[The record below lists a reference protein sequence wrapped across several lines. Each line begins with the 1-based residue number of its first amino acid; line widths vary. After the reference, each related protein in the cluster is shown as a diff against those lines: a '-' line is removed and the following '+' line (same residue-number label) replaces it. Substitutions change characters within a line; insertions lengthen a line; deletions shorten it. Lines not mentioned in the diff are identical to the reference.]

1 MNDCM
6 PADST
11 PSGPRPAPGSE
22 DKLDR
27 LRTLL
32 REMFQLDRGDLDFG
46 LYRIMNM
53 KAGEITAFLD
63 DDLLPQAQGMLK
75 GISTED
81 RVKLDSELGDTLAT
95 LRKLGVPN
103 PEESDRVKDLRRQIA
118 DARADAEAEA
128 DVYGHLANFFA
139 RYYSEGDFMSQRRYS
154 GATGPVYLV
163 PYDGEEVKLHW
174 ANADQYYVKTTE
186 NYASYVFTIGNER
199 RRVRFEIAA
208 ADNER
213 DNVKELA
220 GKQRRFLLARTKPVT
235 AEGDELVVR
244 FEHRPLTDGE
254 KKRLPGNGNHQQGRI
269 NAAVVERIRNF
280 DALNPTWRAL
290 LTTPAPTGANPD
302 RTVLAKHLERYTAK
316 NTFDYFIHKNLAGFL
331 SRELDLY
338 LKSEVLNIDDLAL
351 GDEARLRRALARV
364 RTIRHMADKIIAF
377 LAQLEEFQKRLW
389 LKKKFVL
396 ETQYCVTLDRV
407 PEALYPDIAAN
418 AAQREEWVDLLAID
432 EIAGDLANG
441 GTGYTEPLTVEFL
454 KENPHLVLD
463 TRHFDAGF
471 ADRLLAALSEAGPL
485 DEQLDGLLVH
495 GENFQALNLLQ
506 RRYWRQADCI
516 YIDPPY
522 NTDASPILY
531 KNDLKD
537 STWLSLME
545 DRLVLAKTLLSN
557 DGILCCAIDDEEAWR
572 LRALLQRIFD
582 KEVGVAPVRSTPIGR
597 TSLGKLSPTHEYA
610 LFHGGENALPG
621 PLDKTEKEKQR
632 YPLTDE
638 GGRYA
643 WRNLLRTGTDS
654 MRTDRPK
661 SHYPIFVGDDDTMRI
676 PAMEWDE
683 DRGEYEIL
691 EHPRNDETVVWPI
704 VTGPNGERVEKRW
717 ERGWERVSRESGK
730 LGEYRIQ
737 RKFHDSGE
745 QEISIH
751 FMQRMDVSSVPKTWW
766 GDSKYASSNHGVGV
780 LKTLFGRNPFDFPKS
795 VALVEDCIRASGG
808 GGSDSLIVDFFAGSG
823 TTGHAVV
830 NLNRDDDGRR
840 KYVLVEAGP
849 HFDTVILPRMKK
861 IAHSSD
867 WKEGKPVSRGGVSQL
882 FEYIRLES
890 YEDTMDSLDVVPT
903 GGDLLSDNPALAED
917 YRLRYAL
924 GTETVGSACLLGS
937 HFVDPFAYTLSVVR
951 DGTRREVP
959 VDLPETFNLLI
970 GLCEDSRR
978 RIDGVLVLTGM
989 DAERRKCLILWRNL
1003 EEVGNETLEAWFKH
1017 NRTLLPESLDLI
1029 YVNGDHTLNA
1039 LRQRSEAWLAET
1051 IDPILREL
1059 MFEGAYHDA

>member
-1 MNDCM
+1 MTS
-6 PADST
+6 DST
-11 PSGPRPAPGSE
+11 PGGSRPAPGSE
-22 DKLDR
+22 EKLAR
-27 LRTLL
+27 LRALL

-53 KAGEITAFLD
+53 KAVEIAAFLD
-63 DDLLPQAQGMLK
+63 NDLLPQAQGMLK
-75 GISTED
+75 GISAED
-81 RVKLDSELGDTLAT
+81 RARLDEELRETLFT
-95 LRKLGVPN
+95 LGKLGVPD
-103 PEESDRVKDLRRQIA
+103 PEESGRVKDLRRQIA

-128 DVYGHLANFFA
+128 DVYGHLTNFFA

-154 GATGPVYLV
+154 GGTGPAYLI
-163 PYDGEEVKLHW
+163 PWDGEEVKLHW

-186 NYASYVFTIGNER
+186 NYASYAFTLGAGG
-199 RRVRFEIAA
+199 RRVRFEITA
-208 ADNER
+208 ADNEK

-254 KKRLPGNGNHQQGRI
+254 KKRFPGNGNHQQGRI
-269 NAAVVERIRNF
+269 NAAVVERIRNL
-280 DALNPTWRAL
+280 DALDPIWRAL
-290 LTTPAPTGANPD
+290 LATPAPTEADPD

-316 NTFDYFIHKNLAGFL
+316 NTFDYFIHKDLAAFL
-331 SRELDLY
+331 RRELDLY
-338 LKSEVLNIDDLAL
+338 LKSEVLDLDDLAL
-351 GDEARLRRALARV
+351 GDAARLRRALARV

-377 LAQLEEFQKRLW
+377 LAQLEVFQKRLW

-407 PEALYPDIAAN
+407 PEALYPNIAAN
-418 AAQREEWVDLLAID
+418 TAQREEWADLLAID
-432 EIAGDLANG
+432 ELEGDLANG
-441 GTGYTEPLTVEFL
+441 GTGYTEPLTVELL
-454 KENPHLVLD
+454 KENSCLVLD

-471 ADRLLAALSEAGPL
+471 TDQLLAAMSDAGPL
-485 DEQLDGLLVH
+485 DEQMDGLLVH
-495 GENFQALNLLQ
+495 GENFQALSLLR
-506 RRYWRQADCI
+506 RRYRRQVDCI

-545 DRLVLAKTLLSN
+545 DRLVLARTLLST

-597 TSLGKLSPTHEYA
+597 TSLGKLSPAHEYA

-632 YPLTDE
+632 YPLIDE
-638 GGRYA
+638 GGRFA

-661 SHYPIFVGDDDTMRI
+661 SHYPIFVGDDDAMRV

-683 DRGEYEIL
+683 ERGEYEVL
-691 EHPRNDETVVWPI
+691 EHPRNDETVVWPV
-704 VTGPNGERVEKRW
+704 VTGPGGERVEKRW

-730 LGEYRIQ
+730 PGEYRIQ
-737 RKFHDSGE
+737 RKFHNSGD

-766 GDSKYASSNHGVGV
+766 GDSKYASSNHGAGV
-780 LKTLFGRNPFDFPKS
+780 LKGLFGRNPFDFPKS

-808 GGSDSLIVDFFAGSG
+808 GRPGSLIVDYFAGSG

-861 IAHSSD
+861 IAHSTD
-867 WKEGKPVSRGGVSQL
+867 WREGKPVSRRGVSQL
-882 FEYIRLES
+882 LKYIRLES
-890 YEDTMDSLDVVPT
+890 YEDTMDGLELAPPA
-903 GGDLLSDNPALAED
+903 GDLLSMNSALAED

-924 GTETVGSACLLGS
+924 GTETAGSACLLGS
-937 HFVDPFAYTLSVVR
+937 HFVDPFVYTLSVVR
-951 DGTRREVP
+951 EGARREVP
-959 VDLPETFNLLI
+959 VDLPETFNYLI
-970 GLCEDSRR
+970 GLREESRR
-978 RIDGVLVLTGM
+978 RIHGVLVLAGM
-989 DAERRKCLILWRNL
+989 DAEKRRCLILWRNL
-1003 EEVGNETLEAWFKH
+1003 EATGNEALEAWFERH
-1017 NRTLLPESLDLI
+1017 RTLLPGSLDLI
-1029 YVNGDHTLNA
+1029 YVNGDQTLNA
-1039 LRQRSEAWLAET
+1039 IRQPEETWIAET
-1051 IDPILREL
+1051 IEPLFREL
-1059 MFEGAYHDA
+1059 MFPGVVQ

>member
-1 MNDCM
+1 MNRSM
-6 PADST
+6 PSDST
-11 PSGPRPAPGSE
+11 ANGPRPAPGSE
-22 DKLDR
+22 EKLDR
-27 LRTLL
+27 LKALL

-53 KAGEITAFLD
+53 KADETAAFLD
-63 DDLLPQAQGMLK
+63 NDLLPQAQGMLK
-75 GISTED
+75 GISAKD
-81 RVKLDSELGDTLAT
+81 RARLDAGLEDTLAT

-103 PEESDRVKDLRRQIA
+103 PEESERVKDLRRQIA

-139 RYYSEGDFMSQRRYS
+139 RYYAEGDFMSQRRYS
-154 GATGPVYLV
+154 GGAGPAYLV
-163 PYDGEEVKLHW
+163 PWDGEEVKLHW

-186 NYASYVFTIGNER
+186 NYASYAFTAGADG

-208 ADNER
+208 ADNEK
-213 DNVKELA
+213 DNIKAAA
-220 GKQRRFLLARTKPVT
+220 GRQRRFLLAGTRPVMVQDD
-235 AEGDELVVR
+235 ALIVR

-254 KKRLPGNGNHQQGRI
+254 KKRFPGNGNHQQGRI
-269 NAAVVERIRNF
+269 NAAAAERILKLESL
-280 DALNPTWRAL
+280 DQDWRMRLAA
-290 LTTPAPTGANPD
+290 PAPTEADGE

-316 NTFDYFIHKNLAGFL
+316 NTFDYFIHKDLAGFL

-338 LKSEVLNIDDLAL
+338 LKSEVLNLDDLAL

-389 LKKKFVL
+389 LKKKLVL

-407 PEALYPDIAAN
+407 PETLYPDIAAN

-432 EIAGDLANG
+432 ELEGDLGNG
-441 GTGYTEPLTVEFL
+441 GVGYSEPLTVEFL
-454 KENPHLVLD
+454 KANPYLVLD
-463 TRHFDAGF
+463 TRHFDADF
-471 ADRLLAALSEAGPL
+471 TDRLLEALSDAGPL

-495 GENFQALNLLQ
+495 GENFQALNLLR

-545 DRLVLAKTLLSN
+545 DRLVLARTLLSN
-557 DGILCCAIDDEEAWR
+557 GGILCCAIDDEEAWR

-654 MRTDRPK
+654 MRADRPK
-661 SHYPIFVGDDDTMRI
+661 SHYPIFVGNDDTMRI

-683 DRGEYEIL
+683 DRGEYEVL
-691 EHPRNDETVVWPI
+691 EVPRDDETVVWPI
-704 VTGPNGERVEKRW
+704 VTGPNGERLEKRW

-730 LGEYRIQ
+730 PGEYRIQ
-737 RKFHDSGE
+737 RKVHDSGD

-766 GDSKYASSNHGVGV
+766 GDSKYASSNHGAGV
-780 LKTLFGRNPFDFPKS
+780 LKALFGRNPFDFPKS

-808 GGSDSLIVDFFAGSG
+808 GGPDSLIVDFFAGSG

-890 YEDTMDSLDVVPT
+890 YEDTMDSLDVVPM

-924 GTETVGSACLLGS
+924 GTETAGSASLLGS

-951 DGTRREVP
+951 DGARRTEH
-959 VDLPETFNLLI
+959 VDLPETFNYLI
-970 GLCEDSRR
+970 GLRVGSRR
-978 RIDGVLVLTGM
+978 RIDGVLATTGT
-989 DAERRKCLILWRNL
+989 DAEKRRCLVLWRNL
-1003 EEVGNETLEAWFKH
+1003 EQTNNEALEAWFER
-1017 NRTLLPESLDLI
+1017 NRTRLPDSPDLI

-1039 LRQRSEAWLAET
+1039 LRQRSEAWIADAIE
-1051 IDPILREL
+1051 PALREL
-1059 MFEGAYHDA
+1059 MFVEEHHDE

>member
-1 MNDCM
+1 MSRPT

-27 LRTLL
+27 LRALL

-75 GISTED
+75 GISAGD
-81 RVKLDSELGDTLAT
+81 RAKLDEALGETLAT

-103 PEESDRVKDLRRQIA
+103 PEESDRVRDLRRQIA
-118 DARADAEAEA
+118 EARADAEAEA

-154 GATGPVYLV
+154 GGAGPAYLI
-163 PYDGEEVKLHW
+163 PWDGEEVKLHW

-208 ADNER
+208 ADREK

-235 AEGDELVVR
+235 AEGDELVLR

-254 KKRLPGNGNHQQGRI
+254 KKRFPGNANHQQGRI
-269 NAAVVERIRNF
+269 NAAVVERIRNL
-280 DALNPTWRAL
+280 DALEPIWRASL
-290 LTTPAPTGANPD
+290 ATPAPTEADPD

-316 NTFDYFIHKNLAGFL
+316 NTFDYFIHKDLAGFL
-331 SRELDLY
+331 RRELDLY
-338 LKSEVLNIDDLAL
+338 LKSEVLNLDDLAL
-351 GDEARLRRALARV
+351 GDAARLRRALARV

-389 LKKKFVL
+389 LKKKLVL

-418 AAQREEWVDLLAID
+418 TAQREEWIDLLAID

-454 KENPHLVLD
+454 KENPYLVLD
-463 TRHFDAGF
+463 TRHFDADF
-471 ADRLLAALSEAGPL
+471 TDRLLAALSGAESL
-485 DEQLDGLLVH
+485 DEQMDGLLVH
-495 GENFQALNLLQ
+495 GENFQALNLLR
-506 RRYWRQADCI
+506 RRYWKQVDCI

-537 STWLSLME
+537 STWLSLMD
-545 DRLVLAKTLLSN
+545 DRLLLAKTLLSN

-621 PLDKTEKEKQR
+621 SLDKTEKEKQR
-632 YPLTDE
+632 YPLIDDV
-638 GGRYA
+638 GRYA

-654 MRTDRPK
+654 MRADRPK
-661 SHYPIFVGDDDTMRI
+661 SHYPIFVSDDDTMRV

-683 DRGEYEIL
+683 ERGQYQIL

-704 VTGPNGERVEKRW
+704 VPGPDGERIEKRW

-730 LGEYRIQ
+730 PGEYRIQ
-737 RKFHDSGE
+737 RKFHDSGD

-751 FMQRMDVSSVPKTWW
+751 FIQRMDVSSVPKTWW
-766 GDSKYASSNHGVGV
+766 GDSKYASSNHGTGV
-780 LKTLFGRNPFDFPKS
+780 LKGLFGRNPFDFPKS

-808 GGSDSLIVDFFAGSG
+808 GRPDSLIVDFFAGSG

-830 NLNRDDDGRR
+830 NLNRDDGGRR

-867 WKEGKPVSRGGVSQL
+867 WKEGKPISRRGMSQL
-882 FEYIRLES
+882 FQYVRLES
-890 YEDTMDSLDVVPT
+890 YEDTMDGLKLTPAT
-903 GGDLLSDNPALAED
+903 GDLLASDPVLAED

-924 GTETVGSACLLGS
+924 GAETASSASLLGRS
-937 HFVDPFAYTLSVVR
+937 FVDPFAYTLSVVR
-951 DGTRREVP
+951 DGMRRDEHVG
-959 VDLPETFNLLI
+959 LPETFNYLI
-970 GLCEDSRR
+970 GLRVESRR
-978 RIDGVLVLTGM
+978 RIEGVLATTGT
-989 DAERRKCLILWRNL
+989 DTGRRRCLVLWRNL
-1003 EEVGNETLEAWFKH
+1003 EWTNNEALEAWFER
-1017 NRTLLPESLDLI
+1017 NRARLPGSLDLI

-1039 LRQRSEAWLAET
+1039 LKQSNDAWTAET
-1051 IDPILREL
+1051 IEPIFREL
-1059 MFEGAYHDA
+1059 MFSEDQ

>member
-1 MNDCM
+1 MNHSM
-6 PADST
+6 PSDST
-11 PSGPRPAPGSE
+11 ANGSRPAPGSE

-27 LRTLL
+27 LKSLL

-63 DDLLPQAQGMLK
+63 NDLLPQAQGMLK
-75 GISTED
+75 GISAED
-81 RVKLDSELGDTLAT
+81 RAKLDEELGETLAT

-128 DVYGHLANFFA
+128 EVYGHLASFFA

-154 GATGPVYLV
+154 GGTGPAYLV
-163 PYDGEEVKLHW
+163 PWDGEEVKLHW

-186 NYASYVFTIGNER
+186 NYASYVFTIGSER

-208 ADNER
+208 ADNEK

-220 GKQRRFLLARTKPVT
+220 GKQRRFLPASAKPVT

-244 FEHRPLTDGE
+244 FEHRLLTDGE
-254 KKRLPGNGNHQQGRI
+254 KKRFPGNGNHQQGRI
-269 NAAVVERIRNF
+269 NAAVVERVRNL
-280 DALNPTWRAL
+280 DALDPIWRAL
-290 LTTPAPTGANPD
+290 LATPAPTEADPD

-316 NTFDYFIHKNLAGFL
+316 NTFDYFIHKDLPGFL

-338 LKSEVLNIDDLAL
+338 LKSEVLNLDDLAL
-351 GDEARLRRALARV
+351 GDAARLRRALARV

-389 LKKKFVL
+389 LKKKLVL

-407 PEALYPDIAAN
+407 PETLYSDIAAN
-418 AAQREEWVDLLAID
+418 TAQREEWVDLLAID

-454 KENPHLVLD
+454 KENPYLVLD
-463 TRHFDAGF
+463 TRHFDADF
-471 ADRLLAALSEAGPL
+471 TDSLLAALSDAESL
-485 DEQLDGLLVH
+485 DEQMDGLLVH
-495 GENFQALNLLQ
+495 GENFQALNLLR
-506 RRYWRQADCI
+506 RRYGKQADCI

-537 STWLSLME
+537 STWLSLMD
-545 DRLVLAKTLLSN
+545 DRLLLAKTLLSN

-621 PLDKTEKEKQR
+621 SLDKTEKEKQR
-632 YPLTDE
+632 YPLIDDV
-638 GGRYA
+638 GRYA

-654 MRTDRPK
+654 MRADRPK
-661 SHYPIFVGDDDTMRI
+661 SHYPIFVSDDDTMRV

-683 DRGEYEIL
+683 ERGEYEIL

-704 VTGPNGERVEKRW
+704 VPGPDGERMEKRW

-730 LGEYRIQ
+730 PGEYRIQ
-737 RKFHDSGE
+737 RKFHDSGD

-751 FMQRMDVSSVPKTWW
+751 FIQRMDVSSVPKTWW
-766 GDSKYASSNHGVGV
+766 GDSKYASSNHGAGV
-780 LKTLFGRNPFDFPKS
+780 LKGLFGRNPFDFPKS

-808 GGSDSLIVDFFAGSG
+808 GRPDSLIVDFFAGSG

-861 IAHSSD
+861 IAHSPD
-867 WKEGKPVSRGGVSQL
+867 WKEGKPVSRRGMSQL
-882 FEYIRLES
+882 FQYVRLES
-890 YEDTMDSLDVVPT
+890 YEDTMDSLDVVPA
-903 GGDLLSDNPALAED
+903 GGDLLSETPALAED

-924 GTETVGSACLLGS
+924 GTETAGSACLLGS
-937 HFVDPFAYTLSVVR
+937 HFNDPFAYTLSVVR
-951 DGTRREVP
+951 DGARREVS
-959 VDLPETFNLLI
+959 VDMPETFNSLI
-970 GLCEDSRR
+970 GLRVKSRR
-978 RIDGVLVLTGM
+978 RIDGVLVLTGI

-1003 EEVGNETLEAWFKH
+1003 KQIHNEALEAWFA
-1017 NRTLLPESLDLI
+1017 RYRARLPGSPDLI
-1029 YVNGDHTLNA
+1029 YVNGDQTLNA
-1039 LRQRSEAWLAET
+1039 LRRGRETWTAET
-1051 IDPILREL
+1051 IEPVLREL
-1059 MFEGAYHDA
+1059 MFEEAHS